1 MSSNLS
7 IKKICECCKNE
18 FIAKTIKTRYCSHNC
33 NRKHYK
39 LVKKKGEIEIVEKAT
54 KLNITSIEE
63 VNKKDFLTVSETA
76 LILNMSKRTVYRLIQ
91 NKELNAYNFSTRKTL
106 IRRKDIDYYF
116 ELNMNTAN
124 LNKEQIKEN
133 ITPDNAYNL
142 NEVVEK
148 YNISSS
154 ALYNI
159 INRLNIQK
167 KNFGKH
173 VLVKKEDIDKIFV
186 S

>member
-1 MSSNLS
+1 
-7 IKKICECCKNE
+7 
-18 FIAKTIKTRYCSHNC
+18 
-33 NRKHYK
+33 
-39 LVKKKGEIEIVEKAT
+39 
-54 KLNITSIEE
+54 
-63 VNKKDFLTVSETA
+63 
-76 LILNMSKRTVYRLIQ
+76 MSKRTVYRLIQ

-116 ELNMNTAN
+116 ELNMNSAN

-142 NEVVEK
+142 NEVIEK

>member
-7 IKKICECCKNE
+7 IKKICEFCQKE

-39 LVKKKGEIEIVEKAT
+39 LVKKKGEIETIEKAT

-63 VNKKDFLTVSETA
+63 VNKKDFLTVNETA

-91 NKELNAYNFSTRKTL
+91 NRELNAYNFSERKTL

-116 ELNMNTAN
+116 ELNMNSSN
-124 LNKEQIKEN
+124 LNKEKIKQN
-133 ITPDNAYNL
+133 ITPENAYNI
-142 NEVVEK
+142 NEIIEK
-148 YNISSS
+148 YHISSS

-159 INRLNIQK
+159 LNRLNIEK
-167 KNFGKH
+167 KNYGKH
-173 VLVKKEDIDKIFV
+173 VLVKKEDIDQIFI